1 MFSRFF
7 IDRPI
12 FATAI
17 SLLFMLAGGIAIFN
31 LPVAQF
37 PELVP
42 PTVSVT
48 TTYTGASAEVVSQ
61 TVAAPLEQAI
71 NGVNDMIY
79 MNSFASSD
87 GKLQI
92 IVTFEVGTDPE
103 LATINVN
110 NRVQTVLPTLPED
123 VRRFGVT
130 VKEQSLT
137 ILQVICLFSPGHV
150 YDTTFLS
157 NYALIN
163 VLDDLKRLPG
173 VSDAWLWGARDYA
186 MRIWLKPDRMAQ
198 LGLTADD
205 VAAAVRSQNMQ
216 FAAGKLGQP
225 PVDDDTGRSYSLIV
239 KGRLDSPEEF
249 GDIVLRSN
257 PDGSSLRLKDIARVE
272 LGALTYEFTGKLDG
286 ELMVP
291 IIVNLRSGANALA
304 TADAVEARMQ
314 ELRQRF
320 PAGVDYAIPYETAS
334 FVRSSIREVVKTLF
348 EAVLLVFLV
357 IFVFLKRFRATLIP
371 CLAVPVSI
379 IGAFAGMYAF
389 GFSINT
395 LTLFAL
401 ILAIGTVID
410 DAIIVIEN
418 VERTMRTEGLPP
430 REASI
435 KTMQQMTGP
444 IISIVLVL
452 CAVFAPVA
460 FIEGLSGTLYRQ
472 FAITISVAVFISGI
486 VALTLTPALSALL
499 LRPGRS
505 SSNSLLERFD
515 AWFGRAT
522 GSYARGVGAV
532 IERAPAA
539 LVAFCLIGA
548 VTLYLFLRVPGSLVP
563 NEDTC
568 YLFGFATLDEG
579 ASLQRSEQAMDAFA
593 KIADEHPLITSVETY
608 AGIDLLSGA
617 MKNNSGSIFLYL
629 PDWSERS
636 GPAQTPEAVAAEL
649 MQQAE
654 EAIPDAR
661 FILFPPPSIEG
672 ISLVGGFEGF
682 IQNRG
687 GGDSN
692 ELADVIARFM
702 QAALARPEIDR
713 IETNFRVETPQYR
726 VEPDLEKA
734 YALGVSKD
742 MLFATMQ
749 STFGSYYINDFNR
762 SGRTFK
768 VMLQSDAR
776 FRNLPDNMRDVFVR
790 SDAGQMIPLSSLVRL
805 EPIVGTDIVE
815 RFNAFPAG
823 KISGAPATGY
833 SSGQALEALED
844 VSREVLPQD
853 YALDWIG
860 TSYQE
865 KIAGKTALFAFI
877 LAIIVVFFVLAAQY
891 ERWTLPLAVVAGVPF
906 ALFGSIVFIWLR
918 GIPNDIYFQIALV
931 TLIALSAKNAIL
943 IVEFALKR
951 YEGGMPLVQA
961 AVEAARLRFRAIIM
975 TSMTFV
981 LGCIPLVVSSGAG
994 AASRHSMGTGIV
1006 GGMLA
1011 STFIATFFVPL
1022 FFVLI
1027 MRMNE
1032 KFRSL
1037 KTRLSAS
1044 QEAAA
1049 LNEKVRT

>member
-42 PTVSVT
+42 PTVSIT

-186 MRIWLKPDRMAQ
+186 MRIWIKPDRMAQ

-249 GDIVLRSN
+249 GDIVLRAN

-304 TADAVEARMQ
+304 TADAVEKRMQ
-314 ELRQRF
+314 ELKQRF
-320 PAGVDYAIPYETAS
+320 PAGVDYAIPYETAG

-348 EAVLLVFLV
+348 EAVVLVFLV
-357 IFVFLKRFRATLIP
+357 IFVFLKRFRATMIP

-418 VERTMRTEGLPP
+418 VERTMRTEGLAP

-435 KTMQQMTGP
+435 KAMEQMTGP
-444 IISIVLVL
+444 IVSIVLVL
-452 CAVFAPVA
+452 CAVFTPVA
-460 FIEGLSGTLYRQ
+460 FIEGLAARCTGSLPSRSALPYLY
-472 FAITISVAVFISGI
+472 
-486 VALTLTPALSALL
+486 PALSP
-499 LRPGRS
+499 LR
-505 SSNSLLERFD
+505 
-515 AWFGRAT
+515 
-522 GSYARGVGAV
+522 
-532 IERAPAA
+532 
-539 LVAFCLIGA
+539 
-548 VTLYLFLRVPGSLVP
+548 
-563 NEDTC
+563 
-568 YLFGFATLDEG
+568 
-579 ASLQRSEQAMDAFA
+579 
-593 KIADEHPLITSVETY
+593 
-608 AGIDLLSGA
+608 
-617 MKNNSGSIFLYL
+617 
-629 PDWSERS
+629 
-636 GPAQTPEAVAAEL
+636 
-649 MQQAE
+649 
-654 EAIPDAR
+654 
-661 FILFPPPSIEG
+661 
-672 ISLVGGFEGF
+672 
-682 IQNRG
+682 
-687 GGDSN
+687 
-692 ELADVIARFM
+692 
-702 QAALARPEIDR
+702 
-713 IETNFRVETPQYR
+713 
-726 VEPDLEKA
+726 
-734 YALGVSKD
+734 
-742 MLFATMQ
+742 
-749 STFGSYYINDFNR
+749 
-762 SGRTFK
+762 
-768 VMLQSDAR
+768 
-776 FRNLPDNMRDVFVR
+776 
-790 SDAGQMIPLSSLVRL
+790 
-805 EPIVGTDIVE
+805 
-815 RFNAFPAG
+815 
-823 KISGAPATGY
+823 
-833 SSGQALEALED
+833 
-844 VSREVLPQD
+844 
-853 YALDWIG
+853 
-860 TSYQE
+860 
-865 KIAGKTALFAFI
+865 
-877 LAIIVVFFVLAAQY
+877 
-891 ERWTLPLAVVAGVPF
+891 
-906 ALFGSIVFIWLR
+906 
-918 GIPNDIYFQIALV
+918 
-931 TLIALSAKNAIL
+931 
-943 IVEFALKR
+943 
-951 YEGGMPLVQA
+951 
-961 AVEAARLRFRAIIM
+961 
-975 TSMTFV
+975 
-981 LGCIPLVVSSGAG
+981 
-994 AASRHSMGTGIV
+994 
-1006 GGMLA
+1006 
-1011 STFIATFFVPL
+1011 
-1022 FFVLI
+1022 
-1027 MRMNE
+1027 
-1032 KFRSL
+1032 
-1037 KTRLSAS
+1037 
-1044 QEAAA
+1044 
-1049 LNEKVRT
+1049 